1 MALPVGKGIEAGAG
15 PGIII
20 YLTEDFVHDYL
31 KDSIK
36 AAGIIMVIS
45 MAFDHPPQI
54 SHLMSHNQK
63 LMTNMGN
70 VPNIGMKMRKMSNR
84 VMVIMR
90 MRVTYLLRTIKQLCQ
105 CFLQ

>member
-1 MALPVGKGIEAGAG
+1 MLKPDLQRVRKNQVAALPVGKGIEAGAG

-20 YLTEDFVHDYL
+20 CLTEDFVHDHH

-45 MAFDHPPQI
+45 MAFDRPPQT

-63 LMTNMGN
+63 LMTTWGTL
-70 VPNIGMKMRKMSNR
+70 PIEG
-84 VMVIMR
+84 
-90 MRVTYLLRTIKQLCQ
+90 
-105 CFLQ
+105 